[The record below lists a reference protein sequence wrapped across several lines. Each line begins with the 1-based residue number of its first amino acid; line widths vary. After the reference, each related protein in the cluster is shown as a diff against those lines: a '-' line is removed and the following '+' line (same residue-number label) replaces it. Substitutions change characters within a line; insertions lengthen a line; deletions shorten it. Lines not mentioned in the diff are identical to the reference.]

1 MKPGDFHRAF
11 CVSERIDDQNVNKA
25 PSSKIITA
33 KIIRVA
39 MTMLRFL
46 AGDGCFL
53 SFFAGTFFAGTF
65 FAGTFFTGTFSP
77 ERIEGVFSS
86 EWARKKPAGGGKS
99 GGEFGLLPAG
109 PWLRLAGF
117 VIKLAGHGFS
127 FRA

>member
-1 MKPGDFHRAF
+1 
-11 CVSERIDDQNVNKA
+11 
-25 PSSKIITA
+25 
-33 KIIRVA
+33 

-53 SFFAGTFFAGTF
+53 SFFAGTF

-99 GGEFGLLPAG
+99 GGLSLGCC
-109 PWLRLAGF
+109 RLALGCGSL
-117 VIKLAGHGFS
+117 VSSLNWPATVSVAGLKSMG
-127 FRA
+127 R